1 MREANPQRNRD
12 MVCFAFVRI
21 AGYASRTF
29 RSRRC
34 MQSRRSIAIAAV
46 IALMIVW
53 GSTFV
58 ITKAAARDVPPLAL
72 AALRFLVA
80 SVVLIPIAMSRG
92 GLAILPRPIPW
103 GTLTLMAFTG
113 ITAFA
118 ITFTYALVYGS
129 AAQGAL
135 IYAALPAAIA
145 VAAVLFLAERPT
157 RRRIAGIA
165 LSIAGVVLLVLTGA
179 PDAESPSPVLGALWM
194 LGAVA
199 AWTIYT
205 VIAKRMADAD
215 PVVTIAIVSTIGT
228 LLLLPPAAIEL
239 TQQPWTMPSMTSWA
253 AVLFLGIVA
262 SALAYLV
269 YAFVLRELD
278 ASLVGVYTNLDP
290 IVGVLIAV
298 LFFGEVLHTGQVI
311 GGLLALAGMWL
322 ASAEA

>member
-1 MREANPQRNRD
+1 MRLAEGAAQRAVLDPETGFDLLRQED
-12 MVCFAFVRI
+12 D
-21 AGYASRTF
+21 
-29 RSRRC
+29 
-34 MQSRRSIAIAAV
+34 AV

-80 SVVLIPIAMSRG
+80 SIVLIPIAMSRG

-194 LGAVA
+194 LGAWAVVQVFYLA
-199 AWTIYT
+199 TGDASPVAWT
-205 VIAKRMADAD
+205 A
-215 PVVTIAIVSTIGT
+215 
-228 LLLLPPAAIEL
+228 
-239 TQQPWTMPSMTSWA
+239 
-253 AVLFLGIVA
+253 
-262 SALAYLV
+262 
-269 YAFVLRELD
+269 
-278 ASLVGVYTNLDP
+278 
-290 IVGVLIAV
+290 
-298 LFFGEVLHTGQVI
+298 HI
-311 GGLLALAGMWL
+311 GGLVIGALLCLPLKRRDVPLFGGR
-322 ASAEA
+322 